1 MAVDHRAAALFCLT
15 AIVLT
20 AIAGLTVV
28 AVFTDRE
35 LRDAGMFTL
44 AIALCVAVLGGFNT
58 FRHHYR
64 WRVERKDIDSQ
75 EEDEE

>member
-1 MAVDHRAAALFCLT
+1 MHERVVALVCLT
-15 AIVLT
+15 VIVLA

-28 AVFTDRE
+28 AIFTDRE

-44 AIALCVAVLGGFNT
+44 AIALCVAVLGGVNS
-58 FRHHYR
+58 FRRHYR
-64 WRVERKDIDSQ
+64 WRVERKDIDSP